1 MEFENVLQ
9 REEFVMQGCSLQGM
23 FICIYTRIFV
33 DEEIGGTLGMA
44 KFVQRDEFKEM
55 NVACAIDEGKPTLQ
69 GRKIFA

>member
-1 MEFENVLQ
+1 
-9 REEFVMQGCSLQGM
+9 M
-23 FICIYTRIFV
+23 FSCIYTHIFV
-33 DEEIGGTLGMA
+33 DEEIGGALGMA